1 LIRLEETPARRLEV
15 IGALN
20 SAALHLLVRALEDGP
35 VVLDLSE
42 VSQADERA
50 VRLLARLPA
59 ETCTLAGC
67 PNWLS
72 GWLERVRRATAGVAG
87 GETT

>member
-1 LIRLEETPARRLEV
+1 MIRIDETAARRLNV

-20 SAALHLLVRALEDGP
+20 SSALHLLVRALEDGP
-35 VVLDLSE
+35 VVLNLSE

-59 ETCTLAGC
+59 EICTLAGC
-67 PNWLS
+67 PTWLALS
-72 GWLERVRRATAGVAG
+72 IERQRPPKPDLP
-87 GETT
+87 